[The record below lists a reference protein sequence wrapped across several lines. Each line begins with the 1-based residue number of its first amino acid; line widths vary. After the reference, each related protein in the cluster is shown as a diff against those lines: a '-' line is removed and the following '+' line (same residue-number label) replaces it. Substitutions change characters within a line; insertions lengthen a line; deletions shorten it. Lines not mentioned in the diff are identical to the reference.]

1 MTAQGV
7 PESLLPE
14 VLAGRYRVGRE
25 LGRGGMARS
34 LSPGRLVAVA
44 ALLLIGARP
53 AWPQGTTIAGR
64 VTDDRGEPIAGAT
77 VALLG
82 TSLIA
87 ATTREGRYTLQVGG
101 DRLTGREVTLQ
112 ARAIGRRPSSVTFV
126 LTPGPHLRDFQ
137 LVPDPFRLEEIVVSG
152 VLQETEQRKLALSVS
167 TVSEAQLQEV
177 PSQDP
182 FTALI
187 GKAPGVVVTSAAGGA
202 PGAPAYIRLRSA
214 TSITPTSQT
223 QQPLIIVDGLLTREG
238 IADLNVLDIDRVEV
252 VKGPAGASLYGSD
265 AAAGVV
271 QIFTRRGRNAP
282 EGKTLITLRAE
293 VGQTS
298 PIRLLE
304 RNQSHHCANYD
315 PAGDF
320 ARNQDGT
327 VDCDVKADGYMDLPY
342 PALAPWRN
350 QQENFMGSRG
360 VVTTYLSLARNQGGT
375 NLFGSWDRTGNNGLI
390 DVPGLELKGLVRNNL
405 RLNLD
410 QVVSDRLD
418 VSVGGF
424 FAQSD
429 NQIPETA
436 GGIWEELQVVPPDVD
451 LLAPNSNGQPYQV
464 DAGRYSAMPINFAP
478 NPLYSMSVRDVT
490 SDRSRFQANARA
502 RWRPWPWL
510 LAEGAYAYDRLDEDY
525 REITPR
531 GTLTPGLESSTGT
544 IAVVNMA
551 YRSSNK
557 SANLRGSHRVGDL
570 AGSLTLAALMESSD
584 RQTETSTGANFTSSG
599 SPTLGN
605 TDPTQQRTYHVAE
618 TIRATNF
625 SGGIQ
630 LDYKDRYLLD
640 ALVRTD
646 ATSLFGEDARRR
658 TFYRAS
664 GAWRVNRDFPIRG
677 VDELRVRASV
687 GTAGLRPPFEA
698 QYETF
703 TLNAGVIQPDILGNR
718 DLRPAY
724 STEWELGFNLDLAS
738 RLSVEYSYARKTTR
752 DQVLLAPISSASGFS
767 AQWQNAGTLEG
778 YSHEA
783 AVQVLLLNNRHWSW
797 GLGLT
802 FDRSGS
808 TITELAVPAFT
819 GAAGFLR
826 YEVGV
831 PYGAIHAARFVKSCA
846 ELRQNPANSSADCNF
861 YEVNSDGYLIQKGTQ
876 GTTKESPI
884 RFVDEAGQRNFV
896 VDPTPD
902 FILGFRTTVTWKG
915 VSLYGLLDWR
925 RGGYIA
931 DQARIR
937 DILDGTF
944 TGAFFDQRGKPDGFK
959 KTPQYYEAIN
969 NVAAEPNDWTLVD
982 GSYARLRELSVSWT
996 LTQRDLARL
1005 GGARWLSG
1013 VRVAVIGRNLL
1024 TFTKFP
1030 GWDPET
1036 GFPGAFMAYGVAAR
1050 RGGPG
1055 FGDPTTARVAQ
1066 PTYPSFRTVSAV
1078 LEVSF

>member
-1 MTAQGV
+1 MGHPKGTGGHV
-7 PESLLPE
+7 PRALPSFSLEHLIT
-14 VLAGRYRVGRE
+14 VAG
-25 LGRGGMARS
+25 
-34 LSPGRLVAVA
+34 
-44 ALLLIGARP
+44 LLLVGARP
-53 AWPQGTTIAGR
+53 AWPQEPTIAGR
-64 VTDDRGEPIAGAT
+64 VTDDRGEPVAGAT

-87 ATTREGRYTLQVGG
+87 ASNRDGRYSLQVAA
-101 DRLTGREVTLQ
+101 DRLRGREITLQ

-126 LTPGPHLRDFQ
+126 LTPGPHVRDFQ
-137 LVPDPFRLEEIVVSG
+137 LLPDPFKLEEIVVSG
-152 VLQETEQRKLALSVS
+152 VLHETEQRKLALSVS

-187 GKAPGVVVTSAAGGA
+187 GKAPGVIVSSAAGGA

-214 TSITPTSQT
+214 TSITPGSQT

-238 IADLNVLDIDRVEV
+238 IADFNVLDIDRIEV

-265 AAAGVV
+265 AASGVV

-293 VGQTS
+293 VGQTG
-298 PIRLLE
+298 PIKYRE
-304 RNQSHHCANYD
+304 RNRSHLCKNYD

-320 ARNQDGT
+320 VRNQDGT
-327 VDCDVKADGYMDLPY
+327 VDCEVKADGYMDLPY
-342 PALAPWRN
+342 PPLAPWRN
-350 QQENFMGSRG
+350 QQENFMGNRS
-360 VVTTYLSLARNQGGT
+360 VVTTTLSLARNQGGT
-375 NLFGSWDRTGNNGLI
+375 NLYGSWDRTGNNGLI
-390 DVPGLELKGLVRNNL
+390 EVPGLELKGLVRNNL

-424 FAQSD
+424 YAQSD

-436 GGIWEELQVVPPDVD
+436 AGIWEELQVVPPDVD
-451 LLAPNSNGQPYQV
+451 LLAPNSNGQPYRV
-464 DAGRYSAMPINFAP
+464 DAYKYSAMPPFP
-478 NPLYSMSVRDVT
+478 MSNPLYSVSVRDVT
-490 SDRSRFQANARA
+490 SGRSRFQGNARG
-502 RWRPWPWL
+502 RWRPKSWL
-510 LAEGAYAYDRLDEDY
+510 LTEGAYAYDRLNEDY
-525 REITPR
+525 QEITPR
-531 GTLTPGLESSTGT
+531 GTLTPSGESSPGT
-544 IAVVNMA
+544 IAIVNMA
-551 YRSSNK
+551 YRSYNA
-557 SANLRGSHRVGDL
+557 SANIRASHRVGDL
-570 AGSLTLAALMESSD
+570 TGSATLAALMESSD
-584 RQTETSTGANFTSSG
+584 RTTVTSTGSNFVSSG
-599 SPTLGN
+599 APTLGN
-605 TDPTQQRTYHVAE
+605 TDPTQQRTDQIAE
-618 TIRATNF
+618 SIRATNF
-625 SGGIQ
+625 SGGLQ

-664 GAWRVNRDFPIRG
+664 AAWRVNRDFPIHG

-698 QYETF
+698 QYETYAVI
-703 TLNAGVIQPDILGNR
+703 AGLIQPGILGNR
-718 DLRPAY
+718 ELRPAY
-724 STEWELGFNLDLAS
+724 STEWELGFNLDLWS
-738 RLSVEYSYARKTTR
+738 RMSVEYSYARKTTR
-752 DQVLLAPISSASGFS
+752 DQILLTPSPSASGFS
-767 AQWQNAGTLEG
+767 EQWRNAGTLEG

-783 AVQVLLLNNRHWSW
+783 AVQALVLNSRNWSW

-846 ELRQNPANSSADCNF
+846 ELRENPANTSADCND
-861 YEVNSDGYLIQKGTQ
+861 YEVNSDGFLIRKGTQ
-876 GTTKESPI
+876 GTTQERPI
-884 RFVDEAGQRNFV
+884 RFVDAAGQTNFV
-896 VDPTPD
+896 VDPAPD
-902 FILGFRTTVTWKG
+902 FILGFRSTVTWKG
-915 VSLYGLLDWR
+915 LTLYGLLDWR
-925 RGGYIA
+925 RGGRIA
-931 DQARIR
+931 DQARNR
-937 DILDGTF
+937 DIIDGSY
-944 TGAFFDQRGKPDGFK
+944 TGAFFDQRGKADALK
-959 KTPQYYEAIN
+959 KTPQYYEGIN
-969 NVAAEPNDWTLVD
+969 TVAGEPNDWTLVD
-982 GSYARLRELSVSWT
+982 GSYARLRELSMSWT
-996 LTQRDLARL
+996 LTQRDLLRL

-1013 VRVAVIGRNLL
+1013 VRVAVIGRNLF

-1036 GFPGAFMAYGVAAR
+1036 NLPGAFSAYGVAAR
-1050 RGGPG
+1050 RGGPT
-1055 FGDPTTARVAQ
+1055 FGDPTTVRVSQ
-1066 PTYPSFRTVSAV
+1066 PTYPSYRTVSAV